1 MGINNRNHP
10 ELQAEDRGAH
20 SIKNAERKEPLRALV
35 GAIQKFSTEDG
46 PGIRTTVFLKG
57 CPLNCRWC
65 HNPEL
70 IDFAQQIIR
79 LPNSCIH
86 CGYCIEHCPK
96 QAIGVNG
103 QGQIEIDRDS
113 CDGCMTCVRNCTTM
127 ALQTVAKEM
136 TVEEVLAKVEQ
147 DRGFYDTTGGGM
159 TISGGEMLSQPEFVR
174 ELVDKAAAHGIH
186 VCLDT
191 SGFGDGDLLEEL
203 AAQEIVTTVLYDM
216 KSIDDAIHQ
225 KCTGQSNQLILEN
238 LRRLAGHPRI
248 NPKLQMRMPL
258 VHNLNDD
265 WSLIERTAEFYR
277 TCGIRKVTLL
287 PYHDLGVSKMRNIG
301 GTQEVFEQ
309 PPVEYINQIQTY
321 FQKEAGMTVE
331 LQGML

>member
-10 ELQAEDRGAH
+10 ELQAEDRGAN

-103 QGQIEIDRDS
+103 
-113 CDGCMTCVRNCTTM
+113 
-127 ALQTVAKEM
+127 
-136 TVEEVLAKVEQ
+136 
-147 DRGFYDTTGGGM
+147 
-159 TISGGEMLSQPEFVR
+159 P
-174 ELVDKAAAHGIH
+174 
-186 VCLDT
+186 
-191 SGFGDGDLLEEL
+191 
-203 AAQEIVTTVLYDM
+203 
-216 KSIDDAIHQ
+216 
-225 KCTGQSNQLILEN
+225 
-238 LRRLAGHPRI
+238 
-248 NPKLQMRMPL
+248 
-258 VHNLNDD
+258 
-265 WSLIERTAEFYR
+265 
-277 TCGIRKVTLL
+277 
-287 PYHDLGVSKMRNIG
+287 
-301 GTQEVFEQ
+301 
-309 PPVEYINQIQTY
+309 
-321 FQKEAGMTVE
+321 
-331 LQGML
+331 